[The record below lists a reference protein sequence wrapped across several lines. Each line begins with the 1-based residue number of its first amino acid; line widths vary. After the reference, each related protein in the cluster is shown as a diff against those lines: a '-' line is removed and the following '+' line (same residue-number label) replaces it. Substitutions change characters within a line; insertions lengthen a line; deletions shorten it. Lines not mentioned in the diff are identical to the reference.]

1 MVFPVQTSRIWPV
14 ERAASWYAQQKWI
27 VGCNFIPSNAINEL
41 EMWQADTFD
50 PAIIHRELS
59 LAESLGMNTL
69 RVYLHNLAWE
79 TDADGFKERI
89 RLFLDLV
96 ELHRMKVI
104 FVIFDDCWNENPQAG
119 KQPDP
124 VPGIHNSGWVQA
136 PGKER
141 LLNPASWGPLEA
153 YVQDILRTF
162 DGDER
167 VLMWDLY
174 NEPGNSGYGLQSLP
188 LLKKVFE
195 WAWAVR
201 PSQPLTSAPWEP
213 TFTELNI
220 FQLDISDVLTFHNYL
235 DSANLEAEIQTL
247 QHRGR
252 PIICTEYMARVLN
265 SRFETHLAIFKRYN
279 VGAISWGLVSGKT
292 NTIYPWKTVPDSKGP
307 VAWFHDIFHPDGSVY
322 DPKEVAVIRQMT
334 GAILEPVAGA

>member
-1 MVFPVQTSRIWPV
+1 MVPSVQKSRIWPAEQAV
-14 ERAASWYAQQKWI
+14 AWYAQQKWP
-27 VGCNFIPSNAINEL
+27 VGCNFIPSNAINQL

-79 TDADGFKERI
+79 NDAEGFKERI

-96 ELHRMKVI
+96 EIHRIKVI
-104 FVIFDDCWNENPQAG
+104 FVIFDDCWNENPQIG

-124 VPGIHNSGWVQA
+124 LPGVHNSGWLQA

-141 LLNPASWGPLEA
+141 LLNPATWGPLEA
-153 YVQDILRTF
+153 YVKDILSSF
-162 DGDER
+162 DGDAR
-167 VLMWDLY
+167 ILLWDLY
-174 NEPGNSGYGLQSLP
+174 NEPGNSGYLVQSMP
-188 LLKKVFE
+188 LLQKVFE

-201 PSQPLTSAPWEP
+201 PSQPLTSAPWNPE
-213 TFTELNI
+213 FTELNA
-220 FQLDISDVLTFHNYL
+220 FQLDNSDVTTFHNYL
-235 DSANLEAEIQTL
+235 DSANVEAEIQML
-247 QHRGR
+247 QKRGR

-279 VGAISWGLVSGKT
+279 VGAISWGLVAGKT
-292 NTIYPWKTVPDSKGP
+292 NTIHPWKTVPESNEP
-307 VAWFHDIFHPDGSVY
+307 VVWFHDIFHPDGSVY
-322 DPKEVAVIRQMT
+322 DPKEVAVIREMT
-334 GAILEPVAGA
+334 GVEMEPAG

>member
-1 MVFPVQTSRIWPV
+1 MDYPVQTSRIWPA
-14 ERAASWYAQQKWI
+14 ERAATWYAQQKWV

-50 PAIIHRELS
+50 PATIHRELS
-59 LAESLGMNTL
+59 LAESLGMNTV

-89 RLFLDLV
+89 RFFLDLV
-96 ELHRMKVI
+96 EIHRIKVI
-104 FVIFDDCWNENPQAG
+104 FVLFDDCWNENPKAG

-141 LLNPASWGPLEA
+141 LLNPDSWGPLEA

-188 LLKKVFE
+188 LLQKVFE

-235 DSANLEAEIQTL
+235 DSATLEAEIQRL
-247 QHRGR
+247 QQRGR

-279 VGAISWGLVSGKT
+279 VGAINWGLVSGKT
-292 NTIYPWKTVPDSKGP
+292 NTIYPWKTVPESGGP
-307 VAWFHDIFHPDGSVY
+307 VVWFHDIFHPDGSVY
-322 DPKEVAVIRQMT
+322 DPKEAAVIREMT
-334 GAILEPVAGA
+334 GATAGLATA